1 MPYKGINTY
10 IAEMRQEQIEMTNKY
25 LNLGVP
31 ATAIQILQEQVMRD
45 LATVANEQMAQE
57 KEHYE
62 KALEEA
68 KEKEDKQNG
77 TTKEKQ

>member
-31 ATAIQILQEQVMRD
+31 ATAIQLLQEQVMRD

-57 KEHYE
+57 KEQYE
-62 KALEEA
+62 KTLEQEA
-68 KEKEDKQNG
+68 KEKEEKQNE
-77 TTKEKQ
+77 THY